1 MAGGAL
7 GFLSLI
13 IAMVTSEALSQPY
26 LVTMAI
32 GLILFVFSAIC
43 GAKLHWFNS
52 DLLLTKINQW
62 LQVFGIWAG
71 PFVFKYAGGL
81 NVSFRV
87 FFDDTTFKIMAELT
101 TITFSYFGEHVGLS
115 IDFTALFVLHT
126 AVKLSEEIKEHEL
139 LRDYT
144 DQPD

>member
-13 IAMVTSEALSQPY
+13 IAMATSEALSQPY
-26 LVTMAI
+26 LITLSI

-43 GAKLHWFNS
+43 GAKLLWFNS

-71 PFVFKYAGGL
+71 
-81 NVSFRV
+81 
-87 FFDDTTFKIMAELT
+87 
-101 TITFSYFGEHVGLS
+101 
-115 IDFTALFVLHT
+115 
-126 AVKLSEEIKEHEL
+126 
-139 LRDYT
+139 
-144 DQPD
+144 